1 MVDTEPDWPATVAIT
16 GSATVGPSLMA
27 GVVQRKDVKES
38 QSTAEQALRGKRQFI
53 NNRSNDSRANLLPT
67 VTGAGVVFTIGN
79 KLSPLTRIWPPPEVG
94 RPNEVVLVV

>member
-38 QSTAEQALRGKRQFI
+38 QSTAEQAL
-53 NNRSNDSRANLLPT
+53 LPT